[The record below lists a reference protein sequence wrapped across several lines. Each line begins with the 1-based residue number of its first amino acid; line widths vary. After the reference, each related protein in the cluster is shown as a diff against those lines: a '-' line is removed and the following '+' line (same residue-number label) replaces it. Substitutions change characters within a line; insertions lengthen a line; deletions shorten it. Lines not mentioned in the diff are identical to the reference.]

1 MGPVGSGAR
10 VERHRSTE
18 GGEPG
23 DVEQPG
29 VGRAAGSGQPRCLV
43 ERPDER
49 RQRAAVGVGVDQQ
62 DAGTEQRGLR
72 SDVQGDA
79 AAPGCTGR
87 SPDRDDAAAGLRDET
102 DGSRMAS
109 GITVVRAPGAQ
120 HGQGGERVGPGAP
133 GHLSSRPASS
143 LDQRGSDLGSR
154 CALRTVWT
162 PSCRSRCS
170 AASSPA
176 RTSPTGATPA
186 ESSRARASR
195 SSRRRSPATSTA
207 RVVPVDAAASTSA
220 RSTHRRTTVTPREGW
235 ANAATSEASRPGSV
249 SAVRTGTLTSRTR
262 ARCGGQL
269 HDRLRC
275 RHRPGPGRR
284 ARTGSPPQP
293 ERPMTAARAAAPRCR
308 LSPALLPRGTRH
320 RRGRAVPGRP
330 LTPLLLL
337 TPAPPPRCQPA
348 DPWLVHGRARRRRR
362 DHPPRARAGGRP

>member
-154 CALRTVWT
+154 CAR
-162 PSCRSRCS
+162 
-170 AASSPA
+170 
-176 RTSPTGATPA
+176 A
-186 ESSRARASR
+186 EDGL
-195 SSRRRSPATSTA
+195 
-207 RVVPVDAAASTSA
+207 DA
-220 RSTHRRTTVTPREGW
+220 
-235 ANAATSEASRPGSV
+235 
-249 SAVRTGTLTSRTR
+249 
-262 ARCGGQL
+262 QL
-269 HDRLRC
+269 
-275 RHRPGPGRR
+275 P
-284 ARTGSPPQP
+284 
-293 ERPMTAARAAAPRCR
+293 
-308 LSPALLPRGTRH
+308 
-320 RRGRAVPGRP
+320 
-330 LTPLLLL
+330 
-337 TPAPPPRCQPA
+337 
-348 DPWLVHGRARRRRR
+348 
-362 DHPPRARAGGRP
+362 